1 MSHEMNVLRRAALIA
16 TALSGFAFGADAAE
30 IAVDQLNLT
39 FVPASVTINA
49 GDSVR
54 FTNSDRIAHNVT
66 IVNAD
71 GSSVDKGMD
80 AYMVGIVVPF
90 PKPGVYQVRCRIH
103 PMMRMTV
110 TVK

>member
-1 MSHEMNVLRRAALIA
+1 MPYQATVLHRAMLMAI
-16 TALSGFAFGADAAE
+16 ALSGLAFGAQGAE
-30 IAVDQLNLT
+30 VAVDQLDLQ
-39 FVPASVTINA
+39 FVPTSVTINA

-66 IVNAD
+66 IVNPD
-71 GSSVDKGMD
+71 GTAVDEGMD

-90 PKPGVYQVRCRIH
+90 PKPGVYHVRCRIH

>member
-1 MSHEMNVLRRAALIA
+1 MPYDTKVLRRAALIA
-16 TALSGFAFGADAAE
+16 AALSSLAFPVYAAE
-30 IAVDQLNLT
+30 VAVDQLDLN
-39 FVPASVTINA
+39 FAPASVTINA

-66 IVNAD
+66 IVNPD
-71 GSSVDKGMD
+71 GTSVDKGMD

-90 PKPGVYQVRCRIH
+90 PKSGVYQVRCRIH